1 MDAFLTIEAQQ
12 TLRAVKAISP
22 RRNAAGILIGHKRG
36 RRFFVEKVFPVP
48 RGFQPSLKN
57 LEVLDAVFEGRI
69 IGFFRINPGEKGERA
84 FLQPF
89 ACGKLFLAIES
100 RSSAESV
107 LIGYLIDYDGRY
119 VLEQIPLVLETAVP
133 KKGRRPA

>member
-1 MDAFLTIEAQQ
+1 MDAFLTIEAQR

-22 RRNAAGILIGHKRG
+22 RRNAAGLLIGHKRG
-36 RRFFVEKVFPVP
+36 RRFFVEKAFPAP

-69 IGFFRINPGEKGERA
+69 IGFFRIKPGEKDERA
-84 FLQPF
+84 LLQPF

-100 RSSAESV
+100 LSSAESI

-119 VLEQIPLVLETAVP
+119 VLEQIPLVLEAAGP
-133 KKGRRPA
+133 KKGQRRA